1 MQVSKEQYHEMMKDS
16 RYPRSAK
23 YDPDWILQNQ
33 MGSHCLWLLESLTG
47 EMDLKPGM
55 RVLDMGCGKALGSIF
70 LAKEF
75 GVQVWANDLWISAT
89 DNWKRIC
96 EAGVDHL
103 VYPIHAEAH
112 SLPYADGF
120 FDAVVSINAL
130 QFFATGEY
138 YMHHHFARLVK
149 PGGQFGIVV
158 PGIYQE
164 FEGDAPDYLGKLWEP
179 EFYSW
184 HTPAW
189 WRRHWSRTGLVEVL
203 LADAFPDGEGT
214 RIFKAW
220 EMIVSDNPDSLIQA
234 DDGRNITFV
243 RMVAQR
249 LPKK

>member
-1 MQVSKEQYHEMMKDS
+1 MKFTREEFLAVMNDD
-16 RYPRSAK
+16 RYPLSKK
-23 YDPDWILQNQ
+23 YDPDWLVENHL
-33 MGSHCLWLLESLTG
+33 GSHCLWLTESLVR

-55 RVLDMGCGKALGSIF
+55 RILDMGCGKALGSIF

-96 EAGVDHL
+96 TAGVDSL

-138 YMHHHFARLVK
+138 YITNHLAKLVK

-158 PGIYQE
+158 PGIYRE
-164 FEGDAPDYLGKLWEP
+164 FEGDVPDYLTKLWSP

-184 HTPAW
+184 HSPEW
-189 WRRHWSRTGLVEVL
+189 WRRHWSRTGLVDVEL
-203 LADAFPDGEGT
+203 SDTFLDGEGY
-214 RIFKAW
+214 RIFETW
-220 EMIVSDNPDSLIQA
+220 EKIVGNTENNLVQTDG
-234 DDGRNITFV
+234 GRNITFV
-243 RMVAQR
+243 RMVAR
-249 LPKK
+249 KK